1 MKFHYHFIPQ
11 GAKAVHHLEENTF
24 KVEYNAGTHDNPNPF
39 VLKLP
44 ADQTVILDT
53 GNLLQPGIID
63 HHQPGCEYSNQCVA
77 SIVVQHAETYLGH
90 CLGKDEMHIVTHFL
104 PDLDAISAVYFAQKF
119 LGGQAFSA
127 FDGVFCDYVTMVD
140 LGKLILD
147 PKQPVGIASLWL
159 SHTSNLDKDKD
170 SDQAFNENLLQEGLS
185 FIEAVIKVTAK
196 EENPWINEGF
206 EELASLKPHCEKII
220 KDAYQYAEDFKNSV
234 TGIVELYNTEQ
245 RGFDEVEVII
255 SKETKS
261 FLWKYWVRGDRQ
273 NTLFKKGFVLTCL
286 HYPNKSIISVPS
298 NLPYHLKGLGLYI
311 DSLEIKGLLAH
322 KYEPELTAA
331 IETLVKGSEGT
342 PRVGFHRNDPWY
354 DGRGTHNFTI
364 IDVPRAGSLLGHQT
378 LDASIF
384 AYRLWNE
391 YGQKFHLESVDV
403 VSEEAL
409 KWSTEL
415 PLSEQPYFNKTN
427 ENASLHNLI
436 DHYHIR
442 LGVAQVQHL
451 LKSDV
456 DHTHDLSERNA
467 QSIKEWVEMAG
478 CHIETLVK
486 EPTNDVFINS
496 DRIKD
501 FVMELHRISFSQYAF
516 IVKVRHWSALLAKYL
531 AEGFSFFHSRAFDD
545 QKNELIEKLVPY
557 INPTFARTVLDV
569 CQSLPVQSFSML
581 FIKIEK
587 DIKNS
592 DLFYNLLEYQNV
604 YTRAFS
610 PHSIQTFF
618 IGNAKISS
626 GCSYLVHA
634 IELQKWDEPFFEEIP
649 LYSYNSIKNY
659 ADDLFHLLE
668 TENPG
673 TLNSVELHQFQQTDF
688 KQIFDVQLNANS
700 HESLENLKT
709 FFSENK
715 QQIIKQLFGENCEN
729 LRKAKYDIIGKIAL
743 TNKTQNSTNSQ
754 TEKSQRLIK
763 GLMDLD
769 VKSLPNLPFDQT
781 RWIIKN
787 IENLNFTADNGQP
800 AVPKR
805 FINELKLFEELGSL
819 EMLFMRLNRFAVMD
833 LLCNQ
838 NLATE
843 EDEYILGLNALTF
856 QLARLISLYINFNDI
871 GELEESL
878 GLVME
883 ILNQLKLIP
892 VSNDRFDTAP
902 LREKI
907 TAFIPNISDE
917 ISLPVN
923 DVESQIELSL
933 KQYEALTGQGG
944 ILLLVDRLPLY
955 YQVRLK
961 DVFSGFKTYYKNRMS
976 FFRKEIK
983 ALLEESETG
992 NESKLQGQYIRT
1004 CNQLINRS
1012 VAFDW
1017 QELKDKVDA
1026 LGDDVYSNDVRSSFY
1041 GKYFYWL
1048 SLNKPERLIK
1058 LYELNSEIRFAE
1070 GKSKDEISAIVKN
1083 LPNAEEK
1090 NIGLYQLTVDFQLSQ
1105 IIKHKPISLIHNSYD
1120 FLIEHFITKY
1130 HIDNVRETLKK
1141 FSTKFPWYYRYL
1153 TDRKYLRFLF
1163 GFLLLLIL
1171 GAGAFDSNLYDG
1183 GLAPLPQWICEH
1195 VGNFA
1200 FTAISET
1207 VHLIWGILI
1216 SMSFI
1221 IPLFAFLRFLYY
1233 RFVLRIKPDDSQN
1246 ADKLNFFQLIQT
1258 IEGKRSHLLYIPFVI
1273 PLLIVVLQMSNP
1285 ATILLI
1291 NKIEGVRFFSTLTLV
1306 VGLTILSV
1314 HKYVKKKN
1322 EKMSSSWLMQR
1333 TEHMLWLHLIQAFII
1348 SVFVIDL
1355 ILRFQVS
1362 VSDFNDKNGGLYFLG
1377 MSKFIEIKRGV
1388 IDVVIMPTFTI
1399 MITILTLF
1407 FSFFIEKIFGG
1418 GNQP

>member
-11 GAKAVHHLEENTF
+11 GARATHNLEENTF
-24 KVEYNAGTHDNPNPF
+24 TVDYNAGTRDKPNAV

-77 SIVVQHAETYLGH
+77 SIVVQHAETYLRH
-90 CLGKDEMHIVTHFL
+90 CLGKDELHIVTHFL
-104 PDLDAISAVYFAQKF
+104 PDLDAISAVYFAQKY
-119 LGGQAFSA
+119 LEGQMFSA
-127 FDGVFCDYVTMVD
+127 FDGLFCDYVNMVD

-147 PKQPVGIASLWL
+147 PDHPVGIASLWL
-159 SHTSNLDKDKD
+159 SHTSNVDYGI
-170 SDQAFNENLLQEGLS
+170 AFTQDFNKKLLQQGLS
-185 FIEAVIKVTAK
+185 FIEAVITVTEK
-196 EENPWINEGF
+196 EENPWINHGF
-206 EELASLKPHCEKII
+206 DEVASLQPHCDKII
-220 KDAYQYAEDFKNSV
+220 NDAHQYAEDFKNSV
-234 TGIVELYNTEQ
+234 TGIVELYNAET

-255 SKETKS
+255 SREAKS
-261 FLWKYWVRGDRQ
+261 FLWKYWVRGDRR
-273 NTLFKKGFVLTCL
+273 NTLFKRGFVLTCL

-322 KYEPELTAA
+322 KNQPELTAA
-331 IETLVKGSEGT
+331 IDALVTGSEGT

-354 DGRGTHNFTI
+354 DGRGAHNFTI
-364 IDVPRAGSLLGHQT
+364 IDVPRAGSLLDHET

-391 YGQKFHLESVDV
+391 FGQKFNLTSLDV
-403 VSEEAL
+403 ASQEAL
-409 KWSTEL
+409 SAVEEL
-415 PLSEQPYFNKTN
+415 ALNERPYFNKTN
-427 ENASLHNLI
+427 DNSSLHSQI
-436 DHYHIR
+436 DAYHIR
-442 LGVAQVQHL
+442 LGVKQVQYL
-451 LKSDV
+451 LNSYV
-456 DHTHDLSERNA
+456 DHTHDLSERNV
-467 QSIKEWVEMAG
+467 QSIKEWVETAG
-478 CHIETLVK
+478 NHIEALVT
-486 EPTNDVFINS
+486 EPSNDVFINS

-501 FVMELHRISFSQYAF
+501 FMMELHRISFSQYAF
-516 IVKVRHWSALLAKYL
+516 IVKVRHWSTLLAKYI

-545 QKNELIEKLVPY
+545 QKNELVEKLEPY
-557 INPTFARTVLDV
+557 INPTFARTMLDV
-569 CQSLPVQSFSML
+569 CQSLPVKSFSLL

-592 DLFYNLLEYQNV
+592 DLFYSLLAYQSV
-604 YTRAFS
+604 FSRAFS
-610 PHSIQTFF
+610 PQSIQEFF
-618 IGNAKISS
+618 TGNVKISS
-626 GCSYLVHA
+626 DCSDLVGA
-634 IELQKWDEPFFEEIP
+634 IEYEKWDEPFFEEIP

-668 TENPG
+668 MENPG
-673 TLNSVELHQFQQTDF
+673 ALRMEALHEFQQTDF

-700 HESLENLKT
+700 HKSLEKLTT

-715 QQIIKQLFGENCEN
+715 QQIVKQLFGENCKN
-729 LRKAKYDIIGKIAL
+729 LRKAKYDIIGKIAA
-743 TNKTQNSTNSQ
+743 TNKNDNSSSAKVV
-754 TEKSQRLIK
+754 ERQRLIK
-763 GLMDLD
+763 CLLDLD

-781 RWIIKN
+781 RWLIKN
-787 IENLNFTADNGQP
+787 IENLNFIEDNGLL
-800 AVPKR
+800 AVPES

-819 EMLFMRLNRFAVMD
+819 EMLFMRLNRFAQMEVV
-833 LLCNQ
+833 CHQ
-838 NLATE
+838 NPATK

-856 QLARLISLYINFNDI
+856 QLARLISLYINFNDTE
-871 GELEESL
+871 ELEESL

-883 ILNQLKLIP
+883 ILNQLKLVP
-892 VSNDRFDTAP
+892 VSEDRFDTAQ

-907 TAFIPNISDE
+907 AAFIPSISDE

-944 ILLLVDRLPLY
+944 ILSLVDRLPLY
-955 YQVRLK
+955 YKVRLK

-976 FFRKEIK
+976 FFRMEIK

-992 NESKLQGQYIRT
+992 NESKLQDQYITT
-1004 CNQLINRS
+1004 CNQLINSS

-1026 LGDDVYSNDVRSSFY
+1026 LGDDPVSNAVRSSFY
-1041 GKYFYWL
+1041 EKYFYWL
-1048 SLNKPERLIK
+1048 SLNKPETLEK

-1083 LPNAEEK
+1083 LPTAEGK
-1090 NIGLYQLTVDFQLSQ
+1090 NITLYELTVDFQLSQ
-1105 IIKHKPISLIHNSYD
+1105 IIKHKPVNLIHNAYD

-1153 TDRKYLRFLF
+1153 TDKKYLRLLF
-1163 GFLLLLIL
+1163 GFLLLLIV
-1171 GAGAFDSNLYDG
+1171 GAGAFDSTQYDG
-1183 GLAPLPQWICEH
+1183 KLAPLPRWIYSH
-1195 VGNFA
+1195 VGKFT

-1207 VHLIWGILI
+1207 VHLIWGIFI

-1221 IPLFAFLRFLYY
+1221 LPLLALFRFLYH
-1233 RFVLRIKPDDSQN
+1233 RFVLRIKPDDSDG

-1285 ATILLI
+1285 DTILLI
-1291 NKIEGVRFFSTLTLV
+1291 NKIEGVRFFTTLMLV

-1314 HKYVKKKN
+1314 HNYVKEKN

-1362 VSDFNDKNGGLYFLG
+1362 VSDFSDQNGGLYFLG
-1377 MSKFIEIKRGV
+1377 MSKFIEIKRGI

-1418 GNQP
+1418 GNE